1 MAGTTMKE
9 LERRIGLP
17 QGCDPSAASSA
28 GMARADVM
36 LQPPEHT
43 QIPTRPRLTYCGPIL
58 VLTKG
63 STLVYSRNGQT
74 SSSLTGR
81 TSGLP
86 IELIPSSI
94 AVSLYAALPKGH
106 TGLRPWLAGSDRK
119 SSRNGAW
126 RPERRA
132 GG

>member
-63 STLVYSRNGQT
+63 STLRRLVAVQYLREQNGVVGNHDIRNQA
-74 SSSLTGR
+74 S
-81 TSGLP
+81 
-86 IELIPSSI
+86 
-94 AVSLYAALPKGH
+94 ALVANRDIQVCVPDQFLSPAD
-106 TGLRPWLAGSDRK
+106 LR
-119 SSRNGAW
+119 
-126 RPERRA
+126 ER
-132 GG
+132 